1 MYPDAGNIVEHRSM
15 AFQQMLVLDYTAWNL
30 HKMQPPDYIVR
41 HSIEAEASD
50 YTVWI
55 LQMMEVLDYTARHD
69 VLAKSYTV
77 STLPKRI
84 LVRGSKDQCN
94 RESAATPDPVA
105 ISCLLGSLILSARP
119 IGYVEIKHKL

>member
-1 MYPDAGNIVEHRSM
+1 
-15 AFQQMLVLDYTAWNL
+15 
-30 HKMQPPDYIVR
+30 MQVP
-41 HSIEAEASD
+41 D

-69 VLAKSYTV
+69 LLAKSCTV

-84 LVRGSKDQCN
+84 LVRGSKDQCT
-94 RESAATPDPVA
+94 RETVVTLDPVA

-119 IGYVEIKHKL
+119 TGYIEIEHKL